1 MQKYLD
7 DISTGKRYTLSDMV
21 RASCN
26 DCAGCS
32 SCCED
37 MGDSILLD
45 PLDLYQL
52 TGHLHRTFEQL
63 MDQYIELHVVDGMIL
78 PNLKMSAET
87 NVCPFLNE
95 QGRCSIHSFRP
106 GICRVFPLG
115 RIYEDGKLDYFLQA
129 EGCVKQERS
138 KVKVG
143 KWLDTPDLKRNQ
155 KYLIDWHVFRKKIGE
170 ILAAM
175 DDENKKRT
183 INLFLLKAFYIQPYD
198 GSGDFYPQFYERMER
213 IKQVIGN

>member
-7 DISTGKRYTLSDMV
+7 DISTGKRYTISDMV

-63 MDQYIELHVVDGMIL
+63 MDQSIELHVVDGMIL

-87 NVCPFLNE
+87 NACPFLNE

-115 RIYEDGKLDYFLQA
+115 RIYEDGKLDYFMQA

-138 KVKVG
+138 KSWKMVRYARFE
-143 KWLDTPDLKRNQ
+143 TEPEIPDRLACVPQEDRRNPRC
-155 KYLIDWHVFRKKIGE
+155 HGR
-170 ILAAM
+170 
-175 DDENKKRT
+175 
-183 INLFLLKAFYIQPYD
+183 
-198 GSGDFYPQFYERMER
+198 
-213 IKQVIGN
+213 